1 MVIYISLQQ
10 MHFYATYIR
19 RSLQNV
25 RFLESLLIYHWNG
38 LEQTRFKKKKKK
50 RRKSFHRLFL
60 QDYKKENDNI
70 VTKKHTHMHALIHTE
85 TITCDRTSA
94 MSVGLLQTQT
104 LSIFGLNCWNLKV
117 EYHYTC
123 TICTPLTINI
133 V

>member
-50 RRKSFHRLFL
+50 KEKLSPAVFTGLQKRKRQHC
-60 QDYKKENDNI
+60 DKKA
-70 VTKKHTHMHALIHTE
+70 HTYA
-85 TITCDRTSA
+85 C
-94 MSVGLLQTQT
+94 
-104 LSIFGLNCWNLKV
+104 
-117 EYHYTC
+117 
-123 TICTPLTINI
+123 INSH
-133 V
+133 

>member
-50 RRKSFHRLFL
+50 EGKAFTGCFYRT
-60 QDYKKENDNI
+60 
-70 VTKKHTHMHALIHTE
+70 TKKKTT
-85 TITCDRTSA
+85 
-94 MSVGLLQTQT
+94 T
-104 LSIFGLNCWNLKV
+104 L
-117 EYHYTC
+117 
-123 TICTPLTINI
+123 
-133 V
+133 